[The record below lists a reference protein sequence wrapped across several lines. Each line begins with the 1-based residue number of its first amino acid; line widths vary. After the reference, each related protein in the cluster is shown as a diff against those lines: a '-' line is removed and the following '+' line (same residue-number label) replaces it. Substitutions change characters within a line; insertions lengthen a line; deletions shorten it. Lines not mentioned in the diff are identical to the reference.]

1 MIVRELI
8 LRLNNLPQ
16 DLTVVTPVGNGYD
29 VNELNTISNEIALI
43 TLEDLHQVIH
53 QSQVYSNDAEEDG
66 YEIQPATKQVVSLGT
81 H

>member
-29 VNELNTISNEIALI
+29 VNELNTISN
-43 TLEDLHQVIH
+43 
-53 QSQVYSNDAEEDG
+53 
-66 YEIQPATKQVVSLGT
+66 
-81 H
+81 